1 MQDRR
6 TSELHAL
13 LVLQELSDGQIHAHE
28 LGSPD
33 KPLSPNS
40 YDEKI
45 PETRI
50 QEMDADGLGVHPAE
64 RDSRQPDV
72 EEKIAGNDYA

>member
-6 TSELHAL
+6 SSELHAV

-33 KPLSPNS
+33 KPLPPNP

-45 PETRI
+45 SETRI
-50 QEMDADGLGVHPAE
+50 QEMDADGLGVDPAE

-72 EEKIAGNDYA
+72 EEKIAGNNYA